1 MDIWNQGAL
10 ELAAALRRR
19 EISAVELL
27 DLYLDRIEKYNPALN
42 AIVVFDT
49 EAARAAAQ
57 TADTVLA
64 SGAETGPLHGVPMTV
79 KESFDLAGHP
89 STFGRSDRRDHR
101 AAHDALAVERLK
113 SAGAVIMG
121 KTNVPIDLAD
131 WQSFN
136 EIYGDT
142 VNPWDT
148 ARSPGG
154 SSGGAT
160 AALAAGLTGLEIG
173 SDIGGSIRVPAHFCG
188 VYGHKPT
195 YGIVPLR
202 GHAFTPDDAEM
213 DILVGGPLARR
224 AEDLAATLDI
234 IAGADPEAHGAWRL
248 DLPDEPRIQLRDFR
262 IAVMTDDAIY
272 PVDSDT
278 RNAME
283 NVAGHLV
290 AEGATVLHD
299 PPLPMPS
306 EEMWLLYLNVLRG
319 ATSGRMSDEEAD
331 AAAEQA
337 AGFDNEDKTYG
348 PVMLRS
354 VSQRHQAWLHAD
366 DRRSRLRAMWRSF
379 FGDVD
384 ALIAP
389 MLATPAF
396 PHIRGIAKQDQRLD
410 VDNAQRPISDTYFWI
425 GLASAAH
432 LPATLA
438 PAGVSRD
445 GLPIGMQIIGPEAQD
460 RRCIALAGML
470 EQGFRGFTPPPGY
483 D

>member
-1 MDIWNQGAL
+1 MDMCFRGAL
-10 ELAAALRRR
+10 ELAAAIRDRK
-19 EISAVELL
+19 ISAAELL
-27 DLYLDRIEKYNPALN
+27 DLYLDRIGRYNPALN
-42 AIVVFDT
+42 AIVVLD
-49 EAARAAAQ
+49 EGAARNAAKA
-57 TADTVLA
+57 ADAALA
-64 SGAETGPLHGVPMTV
+64 DGSATGPLHGVPMTI
-79 KESFDLAGHP
+79 KESFDLTGHP
-89 STFGRSDRRDHR
+89 STFGRPERRDHR
-101 AAHDALAVERLK
+101 AARDALAVERLK
-113 SAGAVIMG
+113 AAGAVIMG

-148 ARSPGG
+148 SRSPGG

-202 GHAFTPDDAEM
+202 GHAFEPDDAEM

-224 AEDLAATLDI
+224 AADLSATLDL
-234 IAGADPEAHGAWRL
+234 IAGPDPQAPGAWRL
-248 DLPDEPRIQLRDFR
+248 DLPDEPRTTLREFR
-262 IAVMTDDAIY
+262 IAVITDDDVH

-278 RNAME
+278 RAALE
-283 NVAGHLV
+283 NVVTHLN
-290 AEGATVLHD
+290 AEGATVIHD
-299 PPLPMPS
+299 PPLPLPS
-306 EEMWLLYLNVLRG
+306 KEMWLLYLSVLRG
-319 ATSGRMSDEEAD
+319 ATSNRVSDEEAETL
-331 AAAEQA
+331 AAQA
-337 AGFDNEDKTYG
+337 AGYDAEDQTYG
-348 PVMLRS
+348 PVMLRNL
-354 VSQRHQAWLHAD
+354 SQRHQAWLHAN
-366 DRRSRLRAMWRSF
+366 DRRSRLRALWRAF
-379 FGDVD
+379 FGDID

-389 MLATPAF
+389 MMATPAF
-396 PHIRGIAKQDQRLD
+396 PHIRNIAKQDQRLM
-410 VDNAQRPISDTYFWI
+410 VDNTERPISDTYFWI

-438 PAGVSRD
+438 PAGMSRD

-460 RRCIALAGML
+460 RRCLRLAELL
-470 EQGFRGFTPPPGY
+470 EESYRGFTPPPGY